1 MAEGQPEKPLV
12 KKNRPPSSPG
22 CNPLDYFM
30 WSVVDREANKQPYNT
45 LASLKA
51 KISEVMADKD
61 KEVGISLNK
70 CVSNM
75 HGRPPPTGS
84 GCPPRTEQLRYL

>member
-1 MAEGQPEKPLV
+1 M
-12 KKNRPPSSPG
+12 PPSSPG

-61 KEVGISLNK
+61 KEVVKHPCKKFRSRIEDI
-70 CVSNM
+70 VEA
-75 HGRPPPTGS
+75 S
-84 GCPPRTEQLRYL
+84 GDFIEKMCK